1 MHLKEWFKSVGEWLT
16 QDSSTYYKVPPKSRD
31 TYWDISDKKEIAM
44 NRVQIARTSSLNN
57 ILVDINKDKDEKIH
71 GVQVDKNKHLEKQYR
86 ELVDDIFSSMVT
98 KGIINSG
105 FDTKLDIIEKLQ
117 LVRKFSK

>member
-1 MHLKEWFKSVGEWLT
+1 
-16 QDSSTYYKVPPKSRD
+16 
-31 TYWDISDKKEIAM
+31 M